1 MKASEQLNALISKLD
16 EATGRLIIGA
26 ATDTNVRTAMEIT
39 AEVSIK
45 LGEVAERLELSE

>member
-1 MKASEQLNALISKLD
+1 MKAFEQLNALISKLD

-45 LGEVAERLELSE
+45 LGEIAEGIELSE

>member
-1 MKASEQLNALISKLD
+1 MKVYEQINALISKLD

-45 LGEVAERLELSE
+45 LGEISEGIKLSE